1 MPFFLLLQCL
11 LASRLT
17 LFTLSTLLCLGSC
30 TQCILACFLL
40 YKKPK
45 HSLSKQVFRFF
56 NSCRP
61 RLPLAEVFILHLMF
75 SQTLFM
81 SSSSLKNPKTA
92 NLFVM
97 SICYSFLSS
106 SIFSFLRLNLSL
118 SNVATFTLQ
127 SPLSLLF

>member
-30 TQCILACFLL
+30 SQCILACFLS

-45 HSLSKQVFRFF
+45 YSLSNQVLCFF
-56 NSCRP
+56 SSCRP
-61 RLPLAEVFILHLMF
+61 RLPLAEVFVFSLKF

-81 SSSSLKNPKTA
+81 SSSSLKNPKAA

-106 SIFSFLRLNLSL
+106 SIFSFLRLNLSP
-118 SNVATFTLQ
+118 SNVAKFTIL
-127 SPLSLLF
+127 SPLSLLS